1 MNINPMEL
9 VKQMG
14 AFQEKLAAITAEGSS
29 GGGMVAIGLNGKFEV
44 TSVKIAPEAIADGD
58 TGMLEDLVQAAFSD
72 GLEKIR
78 EAMGSEM
85 GSMAG
90 GLMPNGFNFSDL
102 SGLMGNT

>member
-14 AFQEKLAAITAEGSS
+14 LFQEKLNAINATGSA
-29 GGGMVAIGLNGKFEV
+29 GGGMVVIELNGKFEV
-44 TSVKIAPEAIADGD
+44 TAVQISPEIFEGGD
-58 TGMLEDLVQAAFSD
+58 VEIVQDLVMAAFSD

-78 EAMGSEM
+78 EALSREM

-90 GLMPNGFNFSDL
+90 GFMPNGFDLSSL
-102 SGLMGNT
+102 SGLMGN